1 MINIGKPITIT
12 DSATTP
18 TKWWCKDLD
27 LTEDDRL
34 VLMDDRWLSDK
45 HMSAAAKLIK
55 IQFPETRGF
64 QSTITKGFT
73 PATSEPYYQFHFYN
87 SHWCVS
93 WMRDGTVTLCNSLL
107 NTKTELPEPLCV
119 QLKQLYGQQAKSI
132 QVLPVQQQKGSVDC
146 GCFTIA
152 FAVSAVLGENP
163 AHHIYNQTRMREH
176 LVMCFEQGFFVPF
189 TSVPKKTRS
198 GDCAFVDMTFTK

>member
-107 NTKTELPEPLCV
+107 NTKTELSEASNPGV
-119 QLKQLYGQQAKSI
+119 QAHAHACTRTMHVHVQS
-132 QVLPVQQQKGSVDC
+132 LPTTKGLTT
-146 GCFTIA
+146 G
-152 FAVSAVLGENP
+152 
-163 AHHIYNQTRMREH
+163 H
-176 LVMCFEQGFFVPF
+176 
-189 TSVPKKTRS
+189 
-198 GDCAFVDMTFTK
+198 